1 MSTQQPSPEVVKALS
16 RYDSP
21 TVCNVIEL
29 FDVRPRTA
37 GYMNPSIKALFPE
50 MPPMVGFATTASF
63 RSSWPAAPGELQV
76 GFFAHLEAL
85 ETLPQPRVVVFE
97 DLDEPPAG
105 ATFGEVMCTVYQR
118 LGCAGIITSGA
129 ARDLDALRRL
139 RFPTFAASVVVS
151 HAWSRVEDVH
161 QPAHVGGITVRPG
174 DLIHADT
181 NGVVIIPVD
190 IAERVAAAC
199 PLYVE
204 AERMVLDY
212 AGQKDA
218 TVAGIRTAYQGL
230 RERLGRIAAE
240 TAVKPDGLV

>member
-85 ETLPQPRVVVFE
+85 ETLPQPRIVVFE
-97 DLDEPPAG
+97 DLDKPPAG
-105 ATFGEVMCTVYQR
+105 ATFGEVMCTVYRR

-139 RFPTFAASVVVS
+139 QFPTFASSIVVS
-151 HAWSRVEDVH
+151 HAYCRVEDVH
-161 QPAHVGGITVRPG
+161 QPVHVGGVTIRPG
-174 DLIHADT
+174 DLVHADT
-181 NGVVIIPVD
+181 NGVVVVPAE
-190 IAERVAAAC
+190 IAERVALAC

-204 AERMVLDY
+204 AERIVLDY
-212 AGQKDA
+212 AGRTDV
-218 TVAGIRTAYQGL
+218 TVGGIRKAYQGL
-230 RERLGRIAAE
+230 REQLGRIVAE
-240 TAVKPDGLV
+240 TAGKIEGLV